1 MSNLTEIKNFLQQ
14 SHCDLGENAWV
25 LLNLVKEMKDARFMD
40 LGVRTGA
47 SSAIM
52 SVEAADRNNQV
63 CGCDVN
69 FEHFESQ
76 GAKFVNSNYMCYL
89 ADSVT
94 LGKNWN
100 EDSFDI
106 IFVDT
111 IHTRE
116 QVLAELYFWIDH
128 LKEGGYLV
136 FHDTHWEGPGD
147 IIGGKQWER
156 VDVAVTDFFVLPNSV
171 REIDKYEDDDII
183 LEHYKPS
190 YGMTIV
196 KVKNRDSIKK
206 FKNNIDWKNV
216 FEIRN
221 WLNNLHFNKNNPNF
235 VDWNLDLEKIE
246 NELEINL

>member
-1 MSNLTEIKNFLQQ
+1 MSNLTEIKKFLQQ

-25 LLNLVKEMKDARFMD
+25 LLDLVKTMKESRFMD

-47 SSAIM
+47 SSVIM
-52 SVEAADRNNQV
+52 SVEAEDKNNQV
-63 CGCDVN
+63 CGCDIN
-69 FEHFESQ
+69 FDHFEQQ
-76 GAKFVNSNYMCYL
+76 GAKFVNTNYMCYL

-100 EDSFDI
+100 EDPFDI

-116 QVLAELYFWIDH
+116 QVLAELYFWVDH

-147 IIGGKQWER
+147 IIGGKQWDR
-156 VDVAVTDFFVLPNSV
+156 VDVAVTDFFSLPKSV
-171 REIDKYEDDDII
+171 REIDQYEDDDIT

-190 YGMTIV
+190 YGMTFV
-196 KVKNRDSIKK
+196 KVKNLDSIKK
-206 FKNNIDWKNV
+206 FKSNIDWKNV

-221 WLNNLHFNKNNPNF
+221 WLNNLHFNKNNPNHIN
-235 VDWNLDLEKIE
+235 WNLDLKNIE
-246 NELEINL
+246 NELEINI